1 MDLGLKDKVAL
12 VTGASRGI
20 GKRIALALAE
30 EGAKLC
36 ICARTEEV
44 LKEAACEIEAQGV
57 EVATAVQDV
66 MTPEGAEEAVATAKE
81 HFGGLDILI
90 NNVGGSKWT
99 PFVEIS
105 NEEWDEILNLSFLSA
120 VRVSRAAIPSM
131 EERGGGSIINISSI
145 FGRESGGPISYNAAK
160 SAMISMGANLA
171 IETAARNIRVNTVA
185 PGSIIF
191 PGGSWERRMKED
203 PEKIQAFIDGSTQTV
218 DGYTGATALGM
229 AAESVKQIPYSQ
241 MDMFWGLVP
250 GSIGET
256 SFLMCMI
263 GAAVLILTGVGSWR
277 TMAGVFIGGIVTAF
291 AFHAS
296 AGSNTPSTFDLT
308 MMQHLLLGGFA
319 FGAIFMATDP
329 VTSPFHNNSKWI
341 YGFLIGVLAVLIRN
355 INPAYPEGM
364 MLAILFMNIFSPL
377 IDHYVVGAAL
387 KRRAAHAG

>member
-36 ICARTEEV
+36 VCARTEEV

-66 MTPEGAEEAVATAKE
+66 MTPEGAAGAVATAKE

-105 NEEWDEILNLSFLSA
+105 DGEWDEILNLSFLSA

-171 IETAARNIRVNTVA
+171 IETAAKNIRVNTVA

-191 PGGSWERRMKED
+191 PGGSWERRMQED
-203 PEKIQAFIDGSTQTV
+203 PEKIQAFIDAHIPFARFGQPEEVADVVTFLASDRASWVTGACINV
-218 DGYTGATALGM
+218 DGGQ
-229 AAESVKQIPYSQ
+229 SK
-241 MDMFWGLVP
+241 
-250 GSIGET
+250 
-256 SFLMCMI
+256 
-263 GAAVLILTGVGSWR
+263 
-277 TMAGVFIGGIVTAF
+277 
-291 AFHAS
+291 
-296 AGSNTPSTFDLT
+296 SN
-308 MMQHLLLGGFA
+308 
-319 FGAIFMATDP
+319 I
-329 VTSPFHNNSKWI
+329 
-341 YGFLIGVLAVLIRN
+341 
-355 INPAYPEGM
+355 
-364 MLAILFMNIFSPL
+364 
-377 IDHYVVGAAL
+377 
-387 KRRAAHAG
+387 

>member
-36 ICARTEEV
+36 VCARTEEV
-44 LKEAACEIEAQGV
+44 LKEAAREIEAQGV

-66 MTPEGAEEAVATAKE
+66 MTPEGAAGAVATAKE

-105 NEEWDEILNLSFLSA
+105 DGEWDEILNLSFLSA

-171 IETAARNIRVNTVA
+171 IETAAKNIRVNTVA

-203 PEKIQAFIDGSTQTV
+203 PEKIQAFIDAHIPFARFGQPEEVADVVTFLASDRASWVTGACINV
-218 DGYTGATALGM
+218 DGGQ
-229 AAESVKQIPYSQ
+229 SK
-241 MDMFWGLVP
+241 
-250 GSIGET
+250 
-256 SFLMCMI
+256 
-263 GAAVLILTGVGSWR
+263 
-277 TMAGVFIGGIVTAF
+277 
-291 AFHAS
+291 
-296 AGSNTPSTFDLT
+296 SN
-308 MMQHLLLGGFA
+308 
-319 FGAIFMATDP
+319 I
-329 VTSPFHNNSKWI
+329 
-341 YGFLIGVLAVLIRN
+341 
-355 INPAYPEGM
+355 
-364 MLAILFMNIFSPL
+364 
-377 IDHYVVGAAL
+377 
-387 KRRAAHAG
+387 